1 MKNFLRLFQNY
12 YLNVLLVAIGMF
24 GAVFASNMMFQ
35 KELYYP
41 INGWHLWLEYPL
53 ALVIFIISIISVIL
67 NFIFL
72 HMLEKREFDS
82 LSDESK
88 QKVRLLESRLR
99 IPALILAF
107 LLFLNQFFAEG
118 IGKVTIQVT
127 TAIMIL
133 IMLYFEF
140 RRRKFIRSV
149 D

>member
-1 MKNFLRLFQNY
+1 MKKIFQLFQNY
-12 YLNVLLVAIGMF
+12 YLNVLLVAVGML
-24 GAVFASNMMFQ
+24 GAVLASNMMFQ

-53 ALVIFIISIISVIL
+53 ALTIFVISIVLIVL

-72 HMLEKREFDS
+72 HMFEKREFAR
-82 LSDESK
+82 LSDDSK

-118 IGKVTIQVT
+118 IGKVTIQVAT
-127 TAIMIL
+127 VIMIL

-140 RRRKFIRSV
+140 RRRKFIKSAV
-149 D
+149 

>member
-1 MKNFLRLFQNY
+1 
-12 YLNVLLVAIGMF
+12 VLLVAFGML
-24 GAVFASNMMFQ
+24 GAVLASNMMFQ

-53 ALVIFIISIISVIL
+53 ALTIFIISIVLIVL

-72 HMLEKREFDS
+72 HMFEKREFDR

-88 QKVRLLESRLR
+88 QRVRLLESRLR

-118 IGKVTIQVT
+118 IGKVTIQVAT
-127 TAIMIL
+127 VIMIL

-140 RRRKFIRSV
+140 RRRKFIKSAV
-149 D
+149 